1 MENAATK
8 ERREAQKW
16 PHLAPSD
23 VRPPSPPSPARVL
36 IFTGRLSRE
45 NLAEGFE
52 SPPTGHWAGRKA
64 ESTVPA
70 ARPHPIQTA
79 SSPQQQRGSPRP
91 SQSTAGL
98 SEPRLRH
105 RVRGRGDTERVQ
117 AGPSE
122 KPGSTPHHD
131 DNTVLLASPP
141 TAGSALWSD
150 SLQQA
155 EKPSNSAGATRP
167 PPKAPAPSQVPSGQG
182 LWTADSSSLSPQP
195 HI

>member
-8 ERREAQKW
+8 ERREAQKR

-105 RVRGRGDTERVQ
+105 REAGGTQRGSRQGPRRSQ
-117 AGPSE
+117 APLHTMMITLYSWR
-122 KPGSTPHHD
+122 H
-131 DNTVLLASPP
+131 PP
-141 TAGSALWSD
+141 QQGRLCD

-167 PPKAPAPSQVPSGQG
+167 PPKAPAPSQVPSGHG